1 MSKPESAN
9 FSKYQDFLQSQL
21 KTDLQSLQEYKNECE
36 IKIRDYQ
43 EISEWINALDD
54 TKEPKAYVDLGC
66 SFFMKAEILHPD
78 RIYLDVG
85 LGFFAEVT
93 TKEAKPIIDI
103 RLRHL
108 KQKLQTTRE
117 KITDVQARIKFFE
130 EALERI
136 MQVGTARQYL
146 LDKTK
151 SMYLQRSRMRPPSF
165 CLSLNMR

>member
-1 MSKPESAN
+1 MSAR
-9 FSKYQDFLQSQL
+9 SKSETSSKWNSFPDC
-21 KTDLQSLQEYKNECE
+21 DLNKFTS
-36 IKIRDYQ
+36 Q

>member
-1 MSKPESAN
+1 MSAR
-9 FSKYQDFLQSQL
+9 SKSETSSKWNSFPDC
-21 KTDLQSLQEYKNECE
+21 DLNKFTS
-36 IKIRDYQ
+36 Q

-66 SFFMKAEILHPD
+66 SFFMKAEMQGQDAYCPIQSILRLHPD